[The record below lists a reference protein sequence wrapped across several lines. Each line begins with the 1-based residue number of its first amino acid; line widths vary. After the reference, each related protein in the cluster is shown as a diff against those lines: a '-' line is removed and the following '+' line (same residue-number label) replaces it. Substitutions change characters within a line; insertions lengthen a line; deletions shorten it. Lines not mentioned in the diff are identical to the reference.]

1 MNADASHTSCST
13 GSEVEDGC
21 DGSSTSCAKKRSHN
35 GRSHRLLDAA
45 AHPQR
50 AVIDTMRALIARA
63 VPHATESIKWNAPSF
78 ALAEH
83 FATFHLRA
91 KAGVHLVLHLGA
103 KPHSAVDMREA
114 LGIKAAFLDWKGP
127 DRAVVAVRDAAH
139 LSTIQPQ
146 LARVIRAW
154 AAHVL

>member
-1 MNADASHTSCST
+1 M
-13 GSEVEDGC
+13 
-21 DGSSTSCAKKRSHN
+21 
-35 GRSHRLLDAA
+35 LDAA

-50 AVIDTMRALIARA
+50 AVIDAMRAIIAHA
-63 VPHATESIKWNAPSF
+63 VPRASESIKWNAPSF

-103 KPHSAVDMREA
+103 KPQRALDMREA
-114 LGIKAAFLDWKGP
+114 LGIEAAFLEWKGP

-146 LARVIRAW
+146 LTRVLRAW
-154 AAHVL
+154 AAHVA